1 MMAWPKLRV
10 EVEIKPF
17 EATHSFLIF
26 DIMGKL
32 LHCPCELSKECGTMI
47 GSIKLHRLMY
57 NAAFMKFIHSSK
69 GLRYLLEHYDG
80 KADLVESI
88 HDAYEKLK

>member
-1 MMAWPKLRV
+1 MAWPKLRV
-10 EVEIKPF
+10 KVRIKPP
-17 EATHSFLIF
+17 EATLVLLIHN
-26 DIMGKL
+26 IMGKL
-32 LHCPCELSKECGTMI
+32 LHCPCVNEKYCGTMVQ
-47 GSIKLHRLMY
+47 STKLHRMMY
-57 NAAFMKFIHSSK
+57 NAAFKKFIHSSK

>member
-1 MMAWPKLRV
+1 MAWPKLRV
-10 EVEIKPF
+10 KVRIKPP
-17 EATHSFLIF
+17 EATHSFLTF
-26 DIMGKL
+26 GIMGKL

-47 GSIKLHRLMY
+47 GSIKLHILMY
-57 NAAFMKFIHSSK
+57 NAAFKKFIHSPK